1 MTKVAILSSHNGSGF
16 DTLYQASQKKELD
29 IEIVLL
35 ISNNSTSLALQNAK
49 KCNIKNQLVNTQT
62 DSNPD
67 AKIYELLEQ
76 SQVTYIFLSGY
87 MKKVSK
93 EVAQKFTVINSHP
106 ALLPKFGGKGMY
118 GRFVHE
124 AVIQNKEKVSGVT
137 IHEVNE
143 VYDDG
148 KIILQKEIT
157 IRPEETVESLESKIK
172 TLEKTA
178 IVEAFKQCLK

>member
-35 ISNNSTSLALQNAK
+35 VSNNSTSLALKNAK

-76 SQVTYIFLSGY
+76 SQATYVFLSGY

-93 EVAQKFTVINSHP
+93 EIAENFKVINSHP

-124 AVIQNKEKVSGVT
+124 AVIQNKEEVSGVT
-137 IHEVNE
+137 VHEVNE

-148 KIILQKEIT
+148 KIILQKEI
-157 IRPEETVESLESKIK
+157 ILLSEETAQSLESRIK
-172 TLEKTA
+172 ALEKTA

>member
-16 DTLYQASQKKELD
+16 DTLYQASKKKELD

-49 KCNIKNQLVNTQT
+49 KYNIKNQLVNKQT

-76 SQVTYIFLSGY
+76 SQATYIFLSGY
-87 MKKVSK
+87 MKKISK
-93 EVAQKFTVINSHP
+93 EIAENFTVLNSHP

-137 IHEVNE
+137 IHQVNE
-143 VYDDG
+143 VYDEG
-148 KIILQKEIT
+148 KIILQKEIVLL
-157 IRPEETVESLESKIK
+157 PQDTVESLESKIK

-178 IVEAFKQCLK
+178 IVEAFAQCLK